1 MKKRTLN
8 EYRQTK
14 EYYTHKETKKE
25 DQFVEDL
32 VQSRFEAAIKEVY
45 EWTINDLY
53 ENIQEVMGDHD
64 LIPFDENG
72 EINWEKLD
80 NDFHKIYIGVVLEL
94 IKDQIMKYEQY

>member
-25 DQFVEDL
+25 DKFVEDL

-45 EWTINDLY
+45 EWTIDDLY
-53 ENIQEVMGDHD
+53 ENIQEAMGDHD
-64 LIPFDENG
+64 LIPFDEG
-72 EINWEKLD
+72 GDINWEKLD
-80 NDFHKIYIGVVLEL
+80 NDFHKIYIGVILEL
-94 IKDQIMKYEQY
+94 IKDQIMKYE